1 MSVLLD
7 ISSYEAVFE
16 VNYRSFCTASY
27 RIVQD
32 KDIAEEI
39 VKDVFYKLWEKK
51 KTLTIETSL
60 KAYLLKKVIESSVNF
75 QKSICTAGS
84 RVDLVNTSE
93 DPIGPK
99 NFSTTFVSDH
109 IIEGLPETCR
119 TVFIL
124 NRYEAL
130 NYSQIA
136 AHLNISNQKVEQEM
150 LNALKYLIR
159 Y

>member
-16 VNYRSFCTASY
+16 VNYRSFCAASY

-51 KTLTIETSL
+51 KTLTIENPL
-60 KAYLLKKVIESSVNF
+60 KAFLLKKVIESSIHF

-84 RVDLVNTSE
+84 RVDLLSSSE
-93 DPIGPK
+93 NPNWVK
-99 NFSTTFVSDH
+99 SLNTTFISDDE
-109 IIEGLPETCR
+109 IEGLPETCR

-150 LNALKYLIR
+150 LNALKHLIR